1 MASISSAGIGSGLD
15 VESII
20 TKLMSIEKAP
30 VVQLQTQASAI
41 QTKISAFGSLQS
53 AVSTFRD
60 AAQGLTKSDTWGAT
74 TATSADAASV
84 SAVGSSS
91 ALAGSYAVKV
101 QSLAAAQSVA
111 STAYASSSAV
121 VGAGDM
127 TIEVGAWDLTE
138 PGFAA
143 RATINALSI
152 PISSTD
158 TLADV
163 RDKIN
168 AAGGAVRASIVTD
181 SSGARLVLS
190 SSTTGASNGFRVTG
204 SGGAAAFTY
213 DATDGSSPMTRTQTA
228 SDAKAFVNGLEIN
241 SATNNLSDVIQGLT
255 LNLNKVTTDTVQ
267 INVAQDNTAMK
278 TSVQN
283 FVNAYNSLAST
294 LATQTKYDDAT
305 KTAGTLQGDSTAV
318 ALQRQLR
325 SLVAAPSGASS
336 VFSSLSQV
344 GVELQAD
351 GTLKVSDTKLVSA
364 LSSNLAE
371 VKKLFANTSL
381 TDDTSTNGV
390 AQRLR
395 SFGDTVLGTDGM
407 LTTRKAGLSSNLTR
421 NKDQQDAY
429 TTRLE
434 STEKRIRAQYT
445 ALDTK
450 VASLTALNTYITQQ
464 ITNWNKSKD

>member
-60 AAQGLTKSDTWGAT
+60 AAQALTKSDTWGAT

>member
-60 AAQGLTKSDTWGAT
+60 AAQALTKSDTWGAT

-204 SGGAAAFTY
+204 TGGAAAFTY
-213 DATDGSSPMTRTQTA
+213 DATDGSSPMIRTQTA

-255 LNLNKVTTDTVQ
+255 LNLNKVTADTVQ